1 MNDEKNKTSIW
12 SVVALDIIDYSK
24 KTGAEQLEAKKL
36 LDGFIHHAVIDI
48 AQDDRLIVDSVS
60 GAVIICSGPLEDAL
74 EDALFISIT
83 IRDEILNNNMH
94 GATPLYVQFGIHL
107 GAARVVKNSTVGEGV
122 DEARR
127 IMSFAKPNQILVSN
141 VYFEMASKLTQEM
154 AQMFEK
160 YEMHAHEHDVY
171 SVRLLKDA
179 VAEEP
184 LIPAADHV
192 TATKWQSITAQAN
205 WTYIA
210 LSLLVLVAFFALAKS
225 VVPPVEPIITVEQ
238 PVVAEP
244 SAETELTVEPN
255 QANTKQNEVK
265 AAKVVQKKSK
275 QEAAVNAEATT
286 SKPENSAE
294 NTGAKPAQSKAG
306 KGESKVE
313 STWESLK
320 DSVKQGTKRECTQA
334 EIAMNQCAK

>member
-12 SVVALDIIDYSK
+12 SVVALDIIDYPK
-24 KTGAEQLEAKKL
+24 KTGAEQLEVKKI

-48 AQDDRLIVDSVS
+48 AQDDRLIVDTVS

-94 GATPLYVQFGIHL
+94 GTTPLYVQFGIHL

-122 DEARR
+122 DEAKR

-171 SVRLLKDA
+171 SVRLLKEA
-179 VAEEP
+179 TTEEP

-192 TATKWQSITAQAN
+192 TPTKWQSITAQTN

-210 LSLLVLVAFFALAKS
+210 LSLLVLAAFFALAKTL
-225 VVPPVEPIITVEQ
+225 VTPVEPIITVEQ
-238 PVVAEP
+238 PVVVEP
-244 SAETELTVEPN
+244 PAASEVTVEPN
-255 QANTKQNEVK
+255 SPSVKQQEVE
-265 AAKVVQKKSK
+265 AAKAVQKKSK
-275 QEAAVNAEATT
+275 QEATIKAEET
-286 SKPENSAE
+286 SNPEKSVE
-294 NTGAKPAQSKAG
+294 NTRAKPAESKAE

-320 DSVKQGTKRECTQA
+320 DSVKKGTKRECTQA

>member
-24 KTGAEQLEAKKL
+24 KTGAEQLELKKI

-48 AQDDRLIVDSVS
+48 AQDDRLIVDTVS

-94 GATPLYVQFGIHL
+94 GTTPLYVQFGIHL

-122 DEARR
+122 DEAKR

-171 SVRLLKDA
+171 SVRLLKEA
-179 VAEEP
+179 ATEEP

-192 TATKWQSITAQAN
+192 TPAKWQSITAQAN

-210 LSLLVLVAFFALAKS
+210 LSLLVLAAFFALAKT
-225 VVPPVEPIITVEQ
+225 VVTPVEPIITVEQ

-244 SAETELTVEPN
+244 PAATELTVEPN
-255 QANTKQNEVK
+255 PPSAKEVE

-275 QEAAVNAEATT
+275 QDATVKAEESTNN
-286 SKPENSAE
+286 PEQSAE
-294 NTGAKPAQSKAG
+294 NTNAKTAESRAE
-306 KGESKVE
+306 KGDSKVE

-320 DSVKQGTKRECTQA
+320 DSVKKGTKRECTQA

>member
-24 KTGAEQLEAKKL
+24 KTGAEQLEVKKI
-36 LDGFIHHAVIDI
+36 LDGFIHHAVTDI
-48 AQDDRLIVDSVS
+48 AQDDRLIVDTVS

-83 IRDEILNNNMH
+83 IRDEILNNNIH
-94 GATPLYVQFGIHL
+94 GTTPLYVQFGIHL
-107 GAARVVKNSTVGEGV
+107 GAARVVKNTTVGEGV
-122 DEARR
+122 DEAKR
-127 IMSFAKPNQILVSN
+127 IMSFANPNQILVSN

-171 SVRLLKDA
+171 AVRLLKE
-179 VAEEP
+179 VATEEP
-184 LIPAADHV
+184 LIPADHV
-192 TATKWQSITAQAN
+192 TPTKWQSITAQAN
-205 WTYIA
+205 WTYLA
-210 LSLLVLVAFFALAKS
+210 LSLLVLAAFFALAKT
-225 VVPPVEPIITVEQ
+225 VVTPVEPIITVEQ

-244 SAETELTVEPN
+244 PAATELTGEPN
-255 QANTKQNEVK
+255 PPSVKQKEVE
-265 AAKVVQKKSK
+265 AAKVGQKKSK
-275 QEAAVNAEATT
+275 QDATVKVDET
-286 SKPENSAE
+286 KNNPEKSAE
-294 NTGAKPAQSKAG
+294 NTSAKPAESRAEEG
-306 KGESKVE
+306 DSKVE

-320 DSVKQGTKRECTQA
+320 DSVKKGAKRECTQA